1 MITHGM
7 GVLYPG
13 ACTSIH
19 MNMLVRINPA
29 VDTATLTEAERVDV
43 KEDAT
48 FRQFETGTQP
58 CLQDTPS
65 DHWIATVIRGQVGGG
80 QEQSPAAAAA
90 AAGSTS
96 SSSSGRCSRFC
107 RCLSPPRSTPATP
120 AGRVTP
126 GLQWQSRGNV
136 TRRF

>member
-29 VDTATLTEAERVDV
+29 VDTATLTEAERADI

-80 QEQSPAAAAA
+80 QEQSPAAAA
-90 AAGSTS
+90 G
-96 SSSSGRCSRFC
+96 SSGRRPAAVGGAADSAGASARPA
-107 RCLSPPRSTPATP
+107 PPRQHRP
-120 AGRVTP
+120 AG
-126 GLQWQSRGNV
+126 
-136 TRRF
+136 

>member
-19 MNMLVRINPA
+19 MNMLVGINPA
-29 VDTATLTEAERVDV
+29 VDTATLTEAERADI

-65 DHWIATVIRGQVGGG
+65 DPWIATVIRGQIDRFEGV
-80 QEQSPAAAAA
+80 AL
-90 AAGSTS
+90 
-96 SSSSGRCSRFC
+96 RCAYSEYIRD
-107 RCLSPPRSTPATP
+107 RHPPS
-120 AGRVTP
+120 
-126 GLQWQSRGNV
+126 L
-136 TRRF
+136 

>member
-90 AAGSTS
+90 AAAAAAG
-96 SSSSGRCSRFC
+96 SSGRRPAAVGGAADSAGASARPA
-107 RCLSPPRSTPATP
+107 PPRQHRP
-120 AGRVTP
+120 AG
-126 GLQWQSRGNV
+126 
-136 TRRF
+136 